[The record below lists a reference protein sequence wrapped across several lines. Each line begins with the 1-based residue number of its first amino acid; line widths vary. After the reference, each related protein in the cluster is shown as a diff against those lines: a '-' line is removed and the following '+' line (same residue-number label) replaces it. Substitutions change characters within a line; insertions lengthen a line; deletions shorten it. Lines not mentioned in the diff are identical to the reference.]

1 MIAAVLAV
9 LAIQTTYDRRI
20 AAIFVASAIA
30 VFALLRLVAMVTIW
44 TARRLP
50 RFRSTALR
58 MAIGNIHRP
67 GSLTPTVILSLGLG
81 LALLT
86 TIIEI
91 DGNLHRQFTAALPDK
106 APSFFFLDIP
116 AADAGRFDAFIHDQT
131 PHAAIEQVPM
141 LRGRI
146 VAVNGVKAEDLKP
159 AAGSR
164 WVLQGDRG
172 ITFASTVPTGS
183 RIVAGQWWS
192 ADYSGEPLVSLE
204 NRTAEDLHL
213 KIGDPITVNVLGRN
227 VTARIANLRAVDW
240 DNLGINF
247 VLVFSAGT
255 FSGAPHSNIATLTFA
270 DGGTTAEE
278 TAIIRSLADAFPT
291 VTAVR
296 VKDTLDTLDGIIGN
310 LVLALG
316 GASSITLI
324 SAAFVLG
331 GALAAGQ
338 RFRIYDAVVLKTY
351 GATRARLLATYA
363 LEYLLIGLISVLF
376 GVAMGS
382 VAADL
387 IVTRVMEFPF
397 TWVAWQAGV
406 AAVAALA
413 VTLALGLAGTFTALG
428 RKPAEVLRNL

>member
-44 TARRLP
+44 IARRLP

-159 AAGSR
+159 AASHF
-164 WVLQGDRG
+164 VAPPQ
-172 ITFASTVPTGS
+172 FAPTH
-183 RIVAGQWWS
+183 I
-192 ADYSGEPLVSLE
+192 
-204 NRTAEDLHL
+204 
-213 KIGDPITVNVLGRN
+213 
-227 VTARIANLRAVDW
+227 AR
-240 DNLGINF
+240 
-247 VLVFSAGT
+247 
-255 FSGAPHSNIATLTFA
+255 ATNML
-270 DGGTTAEE
+270 
-278 TAIIRSLADAFPT
+278 
-291 VTAVR
+291 
-296 VKDTLDTLDGIIGN
+296 
-310 LVLALG
+310 
-316 GASSITLI
+316 SS
-324 SAAFVLG
+324 
-331 GALAAGQ
+331 
-338 RFRIYDAVVLKTY
+338 
-351 GATRARLLATYA
+351 
-363 LEYLLIGLISVLF
+363 
-376 GVAMGS
+376 
-382 VAADL
+382 
-387 IVTRVMEFPF
+387 
-397 TWVAWQAGV
+397 
-406 AAVAALA
+406 
-413 VTLALGLAGTFTALG
+413 
-428 RKPAEVLRNL
+428 